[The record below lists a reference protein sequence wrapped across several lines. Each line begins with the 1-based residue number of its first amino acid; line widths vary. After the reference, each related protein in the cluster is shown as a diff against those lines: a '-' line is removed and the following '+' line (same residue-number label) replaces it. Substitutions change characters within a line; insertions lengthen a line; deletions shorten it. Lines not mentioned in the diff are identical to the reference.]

1 MAWKHKYNQWKQDLE
16 EQQQSGL
23 SAREY
28 CLRKGISYKAFFYR
42 KRRLSEFGNS
52 VETGSFIEVQIDQ
65 QPITSSGIV
74 LRQGTLEITLDRD
87 FDAVTLKKVL
97 KVLPC

>member
-1 MAWKHKYNQWKQDLE
+1 MAWKQKYDKWKLDLE

-28 CLRKGISYKAFFYR
+28 CLRKEISYKAFFYR
-42 KRRLSEFGNS
+42 KRRLSEFDNS
-52 VETGSFIEVQIDQ
+52 VETGRFIEVQIDQ

-74 LRQGTLEITLDRD
+74 LRQGTLEITLDCG
-87 FDAVTLKKVL
+87 FDTATLKKVL
-97 KVLPC
+97 EILSC

>member
-16 EQQQSGL
+16 EQLQSGL

-28 CLRKGISYKAFFYR
+28 CLRKGISYKAFFYH
-42 KRRLSEFGNS
+42 KRRLSKFDDS
-52 VETGSFIEVQIDQ
+52 VGTGGFIEVQIDQ

-87 FDAVTLKKVL
+87 FDTATLKKVL
-97 KVLPC
+97 EILPC